1 MTAMY
6 KILFIDEEKDTLEDF
21 KEFVE
26 NFPSRVELKPFTSIP
41 MATKEEMIEYII
53 KLAPDAL
60 VTDFRL
66 NEMKKDVKYNIPYN
80 GVDLV
85 DEFQSIRN
93 HFPCFVLTALDDE
106 AVNQSDDVNIVYI
119 KNILYNKE
127 EGNAKAKFLDRVL
140 GQIEHYKSRIENAKT
155 ELARL
160 VEIRKAGRADI
171 EIENKIIDLDDFLER
186 SIDAKNSIPLE
197 FKTLSNSNRLD
208 SILNKV
214 DELLKKI
221 DKEDAK

>member
-1 MTAMY
+1 MY

-21 KEFVE
+21 EEFVE
-26 NFPSRVELKPFTSIP
+26 DFPSKVELKPLTSFP
-41 MATKEEMIEYII
+41 LASKDEMIEYII

-60 VTDFRL
+60 VADFRL
-66 NEMKKDVKYNIPYN
+66 NEMKNDVKYNVPYN

-85 DEFQSIRN
+85 EKYQSIRN
-93 HFPCFVLTALDDE
+93 NFPCFVLTALDDE

-127 EGNAKAKFLDRVL
+127 EGNAKAKFLDRVV
-140 GQIEHYKSRIENAKT
+140 GQIEHYKSRIENAKK
-155 ELARL
+155 ELAEL
-160 VEIRKAGRADI
+160 VSLRKAGNADI
-171 EIENKIIDLDDFLER
+171 NIESKIIELDDFLEK
-186 SIDAKNSIPLE
+186 SIDANNSIPSE

-221 DKEDAK
+221 DKDAK

>member
-1 MTAMY
+1 MY
-6 KILFIDEEKDTLEDF
+6 KILFIDEERDTLDDFEDF
-21 KEFVE
+21 VE
-26 NFPSRVELKPFTSIP
+26 SFPSRVELKPYTSLP
-41 MATKEEMIEYII
+41 CATKEEMIEYII
-53 KLAPDAL
+53 KLSPDAL

-66 NEMKKDVKYNIPYN
+66 NEMKNDVNYNIPYN

-85 DEFQSIRN
+85 EEFQSIRN

-140 GQIEHYKSRIENAKT
+140 GQIEHYKSRIENAT
-155 ELARL
+155 NELNEL
-160 VEIRKAGRADI
+160 VNVRKSGVADI
-171 EIENKIIDLDDFLER
+171 EIENRIIELDNFLEK
-186 SIDAKNSIPLE
+186 SIDAKSSIPSE

-208 SILNKV
+208 NILKKV

-221 DKEDAK
+221 DTDAK

>member
-1 MTAMY
+1 MY

-21 KEFVE
+21 EEFVE
-26 NFPSRVELKPFTSIP
+26 KFPSRVELIP
-41 MATKEEMIEYII
+41 LTALPLASKEEMIEYIF

-66 NEMKKDVKYNIPYN
+66 NEMKKDVTYNIPYN

-85 DEFQSIRN
+85 EEFQSIRN

-106 AVNQSDDVNIVYI
+106 AVNESDDVNIVYV
-119 KNILYNKE
+119 KNILYKKE
-127 EGNAKAKFLDRVL
+127 DGNAKAKFLDRVL
-140 GQIEHYKSRIENAKT
+140 GQIEHYKSRIENAKK
-155 ELARL
+155 ELAEL
-160 VEIRKAGRADI
+160 VNLRKSGKADI
-171 EIENKIIDLDDFLER
+171 EIENKIIDLDDFLEK
-186 SIDAKNSIPLE
+186 SIDAKNSIPSE

-221 DKEDAK
+221 DKDAK

>member
-1 MTAMY
+1 MY

-21 KEFVE
+21 EEFVE
-26 NFPSRVELKPFTSIP
+26 DFPSKVELKPLTSFP
-41 MATKEEMIEYII
+41 LPSKDEMIEYII

-60 VTDFRL
+60 VADFRL
-66 NEMKKDVKYNIPYN
+66 NEMKNDIKYNVPYN

-85 DEFQSIRN
+85 EEYQSIRN
-93 HFPCFVLTALDDE
+93 NFPCFVLTALDDE

-140 GQIEHYKSRIENAKT
+140 GQIEHYKSRIENAKK
-155 ELARL
+155 ELIEL
-160 VEIRKAGRADI
+160 VSLREAGKADI
-171 EIENKIIDLDDFLER
+171 YIESKIIELDDFLEK
-186 SIDAKNSIPLE
+186 SIDAKNSIPSE
-197 FKTLSNSNRLD
+197 FKTLSNSNRLN

-221 DKEDAK
+221 DKDAK

>member
-1 MTAMY
+1 MY

-21 KEFVE
+21 EEFVE
-26 NFPSRVELKPFTSIP
+26 NFPSKVELKPLISLP
-41 MATKEEMIEYII
+41 LASKDEMIEYII

-60 VTDFRL
+60 VADFRL
-66 NEMKKDVKYNIPYN
+66 NEMKNDIKHNIPYN

-85 DEFQSIRN
+85 EEYQSIRN

-140 GQIEHYKSRIENAKT
+140 GQIEHYKSRIENAKK
-155 ELARL
+155 ELDEL
-160 VEIRKAGRADI
+160 VNLRKIGKANIDI
-171 EIENKIIDLDDFLER
+171 ENRIIELDDFLEK
-186 SIDAKNSIPLE
+186 SIDAKNSIPSE

-221 DKEDAK
+221 DKDAK